1 MKRFTFRFK
10 KLQDLRRRDEEAA
23 LLRLAL
29 AQTDLAR
36 EEKMLAEL
44 VGAVA
49 DSGERLGAML
59 AAGAASEQLRNADSY
74 RTAQHTAAGQQRQA
88 AREAACRV
96 AGRSEEFHQAHCQAE
111 AIRKLHQRTRE
122 QHNKEMLRE
131 TQKELDEIGASRHGG
146 AAAHF
151 RHNAATGRGL

>member
-49 DSGERLGAML
+49 DSGERRGAML
-59 AAGAASEQLRNADSY
+59 AAGAASEQLRNADS
-74 RTAQHTAAGQQRQA
+74 
-88 AREAACRV
+88 
-96 AGRSEEFHQAHCQAE
+96 
-111 AIRKLHQRTRE
+111 
-122 QHNKEMLRE
+122 
-131 TQKELDEIGASRHGG
+131 
-146 AAAHF
+146 
-151 RHNAATGRGL
+151 